1 MLPPPLPPCSFLLPS
16 SFYVLSLSLASL
28 WALFPHCICGAYL
41 PCFSGCW
48 QNSCPGRWQSATQAR
63 LSLQNTVKALPEEL
77 TEFGAAPAN
86 QALLGNHRNMHL
98 YSDCPSLW
106 VCVCCMWP
114 NLPHLSRVSLCLHVA
129 LPVCAC
135 VCQCPFA
142 ICSGAL
148 SPHTALCLPP
158 RASPDVP

>member
-106 VCVCCMWP
+106 VCVCLYVAESATP
-114 NLPHLSRVSLCLHVA
+114 VTRISLPACGS
-129 LPVCAC
+129 AC
-135 VCQCPFA
+135 VCLCVSVPLCHLLRGTQ
-142 ICSGAL
+142 SSH
-148 SPHTALCLPP
+148 SPLPP
-158 RASPDVP
+158 SQGQS